1 MFTHLHV
8 HTEYS
13 PLDGASHLGELVARA
28 ASDGQTA
35 LAITDHG
42 NIGAAWAFQHECER
56 ARVKPIIGCEV
67 YLAIGSRFERHTLET
82 ETDESADYDSETTR
96 TKAKRYYHL
105 TLIARNKAG
114 WRNLNRILVEAEEHV
129 WSHPR
134 IDYELLA
141 ANADGLIVLT
151 GCLGGPVLGNM
162 SQSCAFAAKAA
173 AAGNDLSTFPSPVQA
188 EAHAVAADLMA
199 ARRSWDEALADI
211 PEVTKYPATPAEA
224 VAGGITSAEEE
235 VPGPLLLAAQR
246 WEEADSRARQLRD
259 PDSDLDPVL
268 LAGLVAKHSAAA
280 EQSEALARENLD
292 SIIAAVGRE
301 NVYIEIMEH
310 GIEKESAAL
319 PKMAALADEY
329 SLPLVAS
336 NDSHYTAP
344 EDAATHEAIL
354 AMQSG
359 KALDD
364 PKRFHF
370 HGAGYHLRTEA
381 EMRALRPET
390 WWQSACDN
398 TALVADRVEPRV
410 MPDARMRLPKYP
422 VPDGYPDEMSYLH
435 HLVAAGAKR
444 IYGNPLPDNVR
455 ERLRT
460 EMSVIGQMGFPAY
473 FLIVHD
479 MIRWAKD
486 HDIIVGPGRG
496 CLTAE
501 AQVWTT
507 QGMKS
512 INDVEIGDLVRTHT
526 GAIRPVENRFKYEID
541 EPLVTLRTF
550 HDGSGVTMTQDHKV
564 LSVPGLREELH
575 ERTKGGAV
583 WPTEVTEEPTW
594 VAAKDVSVGDLL
606 CVPVP
611 PSPGTAPAVFDVAET
626 LPEARLGQKFTVTD
640 SEIIERIPVN
650 RPYRS
655 SVRDVSRRAGVSRS
669 ALQALAGARAAFG
682 ESAPDALGRRST
694 PRVVRARKKAEE
706 VLRADGF
713 DSFGDWDSYV
723 HEHSSVEIRTPRFV
737 PLNDDLLFLLG
748 AMASNGWLRGGGDQR
763 RLGWAERRSTSDT
776 RIRDAVKRIW
786 GLTVR
791 TAESK
796 TTDLVQYN
804 LCSAAVFG
812 MFSAFL
818 PGYEQ
823 TAQTKRLPDWIADL
837 SEGQKRTLLEG
848 LWWGDGSK
856 SDAARRWSYSSSSPM
871 LTAQVR
877 DLIWALHAPA
887 GVKTDDRV
895 DNRAEFKNR
904 APSWQVRTTPDF
916 GPTQQGLWYGG
927 KRYVYQRVRSKTTE
941 QKRTTVYDLQVPV
954 DHSFMTDSFVVH
966 NSAAGSLV
974 SYCLDIVTIDPLRHH
989 LLFERFLE
997 PGRKGMP
1004 DIDTDFEKAR
1014 FGEVYDWAQRTY
1026 GHDSVARIGTFMI
1039 ATTKRAIKDAARVHR
1054 LSGLGDR
1061 LSKAVPVVGG
1071 KPYTFAQLADQS
1083 DLKGEKF
1090 RSVLARAG
1098 SDGAK
1103 IVDLAERYSNTIAG
1117 TSVHA
1122 CGVIISGKPLVG
1134 NVPLRLDPK
1143 EATEGRQVFVT
1154 QWTGPELE
1162 DLGLLKM
1169 DMLRIRNL
1177 DVIAKAIEYIE
1188 ATTGE
1193 RIDYYGLPDPDTQG
1207 DPRVSAAWQLLRDGR
1222 TAGVFQM
1229 DSDGMR
1235 KLTQQV
1241 QPTEHNDLTAIL
1253 ALYRPGPMGAGMHET
1268 YARRKTGREEVDY
1281 TYLTDDPTE
1290 AQWIDTVL
1298 GDTFG
1303 VFVYQEQLM
1312 RLGTV
1317 VSGFD
1322 ASMRSKLRK
1331 AVGKKKRALLDEV
1344 FTALR
1349 EGAGKEFRD
1358 EAGEVFSPV
1367 FSAQTVERLI
1377 DAMQGAAAYLFNQS
1391 HAAAYAQVAFNT
1403 AYLKANWPAAY
1414 GAAILACT
1422 DDEEKRLTAIN
1433 SLREEGVTILPPDV
1447 NASLSA
1453 TFPEDDTSIRLGLS
1467 EVKGVGVVGDALV
1480 EHRPAEGYTSL
1491 GHLREALGS
1500 ALNVGALEN
1509 LICSGA
1515 CDRYG
1520 PRLGQMTVSRALASG
1535 ESIPIPAAEFGLLE
1549 RSVRERNLLGV
1560 SLSENPLARYK
1571 AQVKAWRVPGV
1582 EDSEGAA
1589 LGARAIPVHRIPDAE
1604 GARVVIAGILASAK
1618 ERAYSKGQMLS
1629 VTIEGGK
1636 SSIRGVMWAE
1646 DLVSQLRSE
1655 EGLPAV
1661 GSVVAASARV
1671 RVREV
1676 EVTDERGEVID
1687 VEQVRELNVMHMW
1700 PIPID
1705 ERLHEDRLSVDA
1717 AEQAFALM
1725 REQKVQRFVDLQL
1738 PPSEFTELET
1748 SLLRPLRKRPVVTV
1762 TVCPVCGRH
1771 RYVTGST
1778 SAKCTICVGCTGQPV
1793 KALTTAARA
1802 PRSVSG
1808 RSEARESPAEQSPA
1822 GNDPDEDSDPAP
1834 ADEEKPQTS
1843 PAGLLSATLL

>member
-13 PLDGASHLGELVARA
+13 PLDGASHLSELVARA

-42 NIGAAWAFQHECER
+42 NIGAAWAFQHECEQ
-56 ARVKPIIGCEV
+56 ARIKPIIGCEV

-82 ETDESADYDSETTR
+82 ETDESADYDSETTW

-162 SQSCAFAAKAA
+162 SQSCAFAAKAS
-173 AAGNDLSTFPSPVQA
+173 AAGNDLAAFPSTVQA
-188 EAHAVAADLMA
+188 EAHAVAAELMA
-199 ARRSWDEALADI
+199 ASRTWDEALADI
-211 PEVTKYPATPAEA
+211 PEATKYPATPAEA

-235 VPGPLLLAAQR
+235 VPGPFLLAAQR
-246 WEEADSRARQLRD
+246 WEESDSRARQLRD

-381 EMRALRPET
+381 EMRALRPEP

-435 HLVAAGAKR
+435 HLVAVGAKR

-460 EMSVIGQMGFPAY
+460 EMSVISQMGFPAY

-486 HDIIVGPGRG
+486 HGIIVGPGRG
-496 CLTAE
+496 
-501 AQVWTT
+501 
-507 QGMKS
+507 
-512 INDVEIGDLVRTHT
+512 
-526 GAIRPVENRFKYEID
+526 
-541 EPLVTLRTF
+541 
-550 HDGSGVTMTQDHKV
+550 
-564 LSVPGLREELH
+564 
-575 ERTKGGAV
+575 
-583 WPTEVTEEPTW
+583 
-594 VAAKDVSVGDLL
+594 
-606 CVPVP
+606 
-611 PSPGTAPAVFDVAET
+611 
-626 LPEARLGQKFTVTD
+626 
-640 SEIIERIPVN
+640 
-650 RPYRS
+650 
-655 SVRDVSRRAGVSRS
+655 
-669 ALQALAGARAAFG
+669 
-682 ESAPDALGRRST
+682 
-694 PRVVRARKKAEE
+694 
-706 VLRADGF
+706 
-713 DSFGDWDSYV
+713 
-723 HEHSSVEIRTPRFV
+723 
-737 PLNDDLLFLLG
+737 
-748 AMASNGWLRGGGDQR
+748 
-763 RLGWAERRSTSDT
+763 
-776 RIRDAVKRIW
+776 
-786 GLTVR
+786 
-791 TAESK
+791 
-796 TTDLVQYN
+796 
-804 LCSAAVFG
+804 
-812 MFSAFL
+812 
-818 PGYEQ
+818 
-823 TAQTKRLPDWIADL
+823 
-837 SEGQKRTLLEG
+837 
-848 LWWGDGSK
+848 
-856 SDAARRWSYSSSSPM
+856 
-871 LTAQVR
+871 
-877 DLIWALHAPA
+877 
-887 GVKTDDRV
+887 
-895 DNRAEFKNR
+895 
-904 APSWQVRTTPDF
+904 
-916 GPTQQGLWYGG
+916 
-927 KRYVYQRVRSKTTE
+927 
-941 QKRTTVYDLQVPV
+941 
-954 DHSFMTDSFVVH
+954 
-966 NSAAGSLV
+966 SAAGALI
-974 SYCLDIVTIDPLRHH
+974 SYCLDIVTIDPLWHH

-1193 RIDYYGLPDPDTQG
+1193 RIDYYSLPDPDTQG

-1290 AQWIDTVL
+1290 ARWIDTVL

-1403 AYLKANWPAAY
+1403 AYLKAHWPAAY

-1560 SLSENPLARYK
+1560 SLSENPLSRYK

-1604 GARVVIAGILASAK
+1604 GARVVVAGILASAK
-1618 ERAYSKGQMLS
+1618 ERSYSKGQMLS

-1738 PPSEFTELET
+1738 PPGEFTELET
-1748 SLLRPLRKRPVVTV
+1748 RLLRPLRKRPVVTV

-1771 RYVTGST
+1771 RYVTGSV

-1802 PRSVSG
+1802 PRSVS
-1808 RSEARESPAEQSPA
+1808 RPSKVRESPADQPPA

-1834 ADEEKPQTS
+1834 ADEAKPQTP
-1843 PAGLLSATLL
+1843 PAGLLSPTLL